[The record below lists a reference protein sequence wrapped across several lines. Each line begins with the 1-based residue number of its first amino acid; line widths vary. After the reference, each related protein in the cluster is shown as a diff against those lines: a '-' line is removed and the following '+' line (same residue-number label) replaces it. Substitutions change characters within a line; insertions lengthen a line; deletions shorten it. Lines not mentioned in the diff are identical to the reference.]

1 MKNVINWFEI
11 PATDFERAVGFYEKV
26 FDTTLECQSMDG
38 AKMGIF
44 PCQDPA
50 TGGAV
55 TQMDMLKPG
64 SAGTLIY
71 LDATPDVAPVLSRA
85 KANGGEVVMDKI
97 LICDEVGYIGVF
109 MDSEGNRIGV
119 HAPK

>member
-1 MKNVINWFEI
+1 MTNVINWFEI
-11 PATDFERAVGFYEKV
+11 PASDFERAVGFYEKV
-26 FDTTLECQSMDG
+26 FDVTLERQSMDG
-38 AKMGIF
+38 AQMGMF
-44 PCQDPA
+44 PHKDPT

-55 TQMDMLKPG
+55 TKMGMLEPG

-85 KANGGEVVMDKI
+85 KANGGQILMDKT
-97 LICDEVGYIGVF
+97 LICDNVGYIGIF
-109 MDSEGNRIGV
+109 IDSEGNRIGV